1 MNYTEED
8 KKIMACLDKLE
19 AEWYLKLR
27 ESGMSSEDAQLLA
40 RFKVE
45 MERERGLVEC
55 VQEGN
60 TWDSVKSFISAK
72 FKK

>member
-1 MNYTEED
+1 
-8 KKIMACLDKLE
+8 MASLDTLE

-27 ESGMSSEDAQLLA
+27 ESGMSREDAQLFA
-40 RFKVE
+40 RFKEE

-55 VQEGN
+55 VQEGS